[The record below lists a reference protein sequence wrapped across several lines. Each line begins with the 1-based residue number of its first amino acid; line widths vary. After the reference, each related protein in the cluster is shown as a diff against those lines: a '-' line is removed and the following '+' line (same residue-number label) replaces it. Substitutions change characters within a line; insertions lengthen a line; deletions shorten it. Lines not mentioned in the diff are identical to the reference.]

1 MNALVQILKGSLT
14 ICLELEA
21 RSVAM
26 PEGKIVKALSGFYY
40 VLDNERLIQCRGRG
54 VFRKNKITPLVGDE
68 VVFQAENDLEGYI
81 LEVKERKNELVRPP
95 IANVDQAIL
104 VFSAVEPDFSTVLLD
119 RFLVLVEYNHIEP
132 LICITKMDLTNEA
145 QKQVISEFAEH
156 YRKAGYGV
164 ILTSSETEMG
174 IELLN
179 PHVENKISVFAG
191 QSGVGKSSLLN
202 VLRPDLELKT
212 NDISSHLGRGKH
224 TTRHVELIQ
233 IGQGLIADTP
243 GFSSLEF
250 TNIEAEELTSCFPE
264 IQRASE
270 NCKFRGCLHVT
281 EPKCAVKSGVES
293 GEIPGYRYQ
302 HYVDFLQEIKD
313 RKPRY

>member
-1 MNALVQILKGSLT
+1 
-14 ICLELEA
+14 
-21 RSVAM
+21 M

-40 VLDNERLIQCRGRG
+40 VLGNNKLIQCRGRG

-81 LEVKERKNELVRPP
+81 MEVKTRKNELIRPP

-104 VFSAVEPDFSTVLLD
+104 VFSAVEPEFSTVLLD
-119 RFLVLVEYNHIEP
+119 RFLVLVEFNRIEP
-132 LICITKMDLTNEA
+132 LICITKMDLTNEDE
-145 QKQVISEFAEH
+145 QKMIKDYAEQ
-156 YRKAGYGV
+156 YTAAGYKV
-164 ILTSSETEMG
+164 ILTSSETEAG

-179 PHVENKISVFAG
+179 PHVDNKISVFAG

-224 TTRHVELIQ
+224 TTRHVELIK
-233 IGQGLIADTP
+233 IGNGLIADTP

-250 TNIEAEELTSCFPE
+250 TNIEVEDLTFCFPE
-264 IQRASE
+264 IQTASE
-270 NCKFRGCLHVT
+270 NCKFRGCLHVS
-281 EPKCAVKSGVES
+281 EPKCGVKQAVDSN
-293 GEIPGYRYQ
+293 EIPAYRYE
-302 HYVDFLQEIKD
+302 HYLDFLQEIKD